1 MRAPGKFVFRG
12 VPSVCTVPCASK
24 FLWRKDE
31 HYSFFFFCVSF
42 LARSDYVNL
51 VCLFQLHKRSFVGT
65 CKNQFENKKKEISR
79 WEYCGVRRVGPDTT
93 DKKKYRFHCRRDAC
107 LPCRHPIPRTSSAF
121 RHPVRQCIQLSLNAA
136 YTYADNRVLFP
147 RTRWT
152 NWTNVCK
159 HCVWNDILAFR
170 PRPSIF
176 FFLLVNSSHP

>member
-31 HYSFFFFCVSF
+31 HYSFSFCVSF

-159 HCVWNDILAFR
+159 HCVWNDILAFC